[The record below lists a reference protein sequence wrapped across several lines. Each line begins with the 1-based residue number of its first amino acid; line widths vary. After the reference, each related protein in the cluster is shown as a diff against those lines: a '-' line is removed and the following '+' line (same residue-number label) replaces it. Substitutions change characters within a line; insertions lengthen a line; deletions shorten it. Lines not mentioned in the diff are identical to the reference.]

1 MPHESG
7 NEHHAHPADEPAAPG
22 VPAYGP
28 ARLRRSKHRKRK
40 RALRWIAGG
49 ALGLTLV
56 GGGGVAYAWQHLNG
70 NIKGTDVDAALGSN
84 RPDEQHDGAMNILLL
99 GSDSRAGTHGEYG
112 SGVMGARADTAMV
125 LHVDKTHKKAS
136 VVSIPRDTEVDRPTC
151 KTSHGD
157 VQAEHKA
164 VFNSS
169 YALGGPACTV
179 KTVEKMSGVRMDHYL
194 EVDFKGFQKMIDE
207 LGGVD
212 ITTRNAIHDSNSGL
226 SLDSGKHRLKGK
238 DALALVRTRHGVGDG
253 SDLGRIQLQQA
264 FIKALIH
271 RADTVDPLGS
281 PSKSYALADTATKSI
296 SADSE
301 LASAD
306 KLLGLAKELKG
317 ISPDRTTMVTL
328 PVTYDAQDAGRVLP
342 LEKASHRVWKALR
355 HDQPISKKAT
365 QGSVGDRTDSPVVS
379 SGAGA

>member
-7 NEHHAHPADEPAAPG
+7 DEHRAHPADAPA

-28 ARLRRSKHRKRK
+28 ARLRRSRHRKRK

-49 ALGLTLV
+49 TLGAVLV

-70 NIKGTDVDAALGSN
+70 NIKGTDVNAALGSD
-84 RPDEQHDGAMNILLL
+84 RPGEQHNGAMNILLL
-99 GSDSRAGTHGEYG
+99 GSDSRAGTHGQYG
-112 SGVMGARADTAMV
+112 SGVVGARADTAMV

-136 VVSIPRDTEVDRPTC
+136 VVSIPRDTLVQRPSC
-151 KTSHGD
+151 DQPHGGT
-157 VQAEHKA
+157 VPPEQAM
-164 VFNSS
+164 FNSS

-179 KTVEKMSGVRMDHYL
+179 KTVEKMSGLRMDHYL
-194 EVDFKGFQKMIDE
+194 EVDFKGFQKLIDE

-212 ITTRNAIHDSNSGL
+212 ITTRTALHDRGSGL

-238 DALALVRTRHGVGDG
+238 EALALVRTRHAVGDG

-281 PSKSYALADTATKSI
+281 PAKSYALADTATKSV

-301 LASAD
+301 LASAG

-317 ISPDRTTMVTL
+317 ISPDRTTMVTM

-355 HDQPISKKAT
+355 HDQPVPKTAT
-365 QGSVGDRTDSPVVS
+365 RGSVADRTDTPVVS
-379 SGAGA
+379 GT